1 MGGSSQQQ
9 HRAPGG
15 VSFVESLKYKTLRV
29 GAKLLGVVVEV
40 NERGMQISLPNGL
53 KGTVTRAEASD
64 PFRALGGE
72 KKRARR
78 DRASG
83 GGSSESDASD
93 GSDSDAAVSSDSDS
107 DSELSDASDAE
118 ASLRDAFAVGQIVRC
133 VVLRLDKGKSGGK
146 RVELAT
152 RLSAVV
158 GGEKGALGSA
168 PPEGVNVPACV
179 ESVEDHGYVL
189 SFGYSPGGSK
199 RSVPARGFLP
209 RKNAPS
215 RETPLVVGS
224 ILDVVLDGKKKGP
237 EGDAG
242 SSGSSSVFIATAD
255 PRRVANA
262 VTHESDATS
271 MATLLPGMLVNARV
285 REMLADGVSANFM
298 TYFVATVDAFHVADE
313 KTGAAGG
320 KRNAASASPFPAAAA
335 SPSAAHAVG
344 DRVRAR
350 ILHVD
355 AATKRV
361 GLTLRPH
368 LLNRAPGQ
376 AIDLKLDP
384 EFGGTGGGSGPDA
397 STSIKLGA
405 VFEDA
410 IVRRVDPSVGVLLEL
425 RGAQKTEPPE
435 GSGEAEPAYAT
446 SGPCAYCHISDAA
459 DDRVDKLE
467 RRFKVGGRF
476 KARVIGRRALDGVFV
491 ASLKPS
497 VLNRPFFTLDE
508 LEIGTT
514 CEGEVVALE
523 PYGAL
528 VRLAPGLKALCPPNH
543 ISDVPGRITSA
554 KVKEG
559 ARLLFKVLAVDEA
572 RGRALVTR
580 KKALLKS
587 ELAIVS
593 DQRSALP
600 GTKTH
605 GVVTGVAPY
614 GVFVQLY
621 GDARGLAGLKHL
633 GLDRDQ
639 APADAFQI
647 GQCVRATV
655 LGSNKGAN
663 KLELSLVDGDGD
675 GSGAPGAKSPLDDSE
690 TAGLEF
696 ADASAILPPGTVLE
710 RCAVRKLDEETGN
723 VHVSFSFGSDAKA
736 SGVLSAAHVSDC
748 ALSGAAFS
756 RAIRAGDSLGPCV
769 VLESKALGSK
779 VRATL
784 SRKRALVDAARRG
797 ALPSDARDVVVGACY
812 PGYVAGAVA
821 ASGVFVRF
829 GGRLTGLAPPSR
841 LTDPGAPRVDPE
853 EAFALGQTVFAK
865 VVAVDA
871 TDAAGGQARISLSV
885 APSSVTGIRGGKRGG
900 AADPELDAP
909 LLRAV
914 FEDVDAA
921 DALVDGRLAEEGDGE
936 GAPPEGFLT
945 PETAEKLRPGTEVNF
960 VVGETKEY
968 GVLAD
973 VPEVD
978 AEVVGLLAAHQ
989 LAKGAKKGST
999 RKGVVLDVSRAEGVA
1014 DIAARKGL
1022 VALREA
1028 SASATAARTKRSKK
1042 ASSSRAL
1049 VASEDPPL
1057 RPGSEVDAIVEL
1069 LKPEYAIVSLPDH
1082 GGRVAFVA
1090 RRLLND
1096 PSLGASAEAFASLES
1111 DPRLGACDGET
1122 RVPLVVAAE
1131 PGPGG
1136 RAMLCAPK
1144 RASKTADSET
1154 EGDRANGTN
1163 AHASGTLVAAGVKLS
1178 GTVREVQP
1186 SQATVALSDG
1196 RVGRLHATEV
1206 GDRAGAPMPAGRF
1219 PLDSIR
1225 AGRRSRSSPS
1235 AARGTVGSMLEVST
1249 RRTPEEAREAAAT
1262 AEHAGA
1268 GRRASTE
1275 GRASPSRLGLL
1286 AARGRPT
1293 RRRRRR
1299 DGLGRDAHRRV
1310 GARAGHAHSRD

>member
-1 MGGSSQQQ
+1 M
-9 HRAPGG
+9 
-15 VSFVESLKYKTLRV
+15 
-29 GAKLLGVVVEV
+29 
-40 NERGMQISLPNGL
+40 
-53 KGTVTRAEASD
+53 
-64 PFRALGGE
+64 
-72 KKRARR
+72 
-78 DRASG
+78 
-83 GGSSESDASD
+83 
-93 GSDSDAAVSSDSDS
+93 
-107 DSELSDASDAE
+107 
-118 ASLRDAFAVGQIVRC
+118 
-133 VVLRLDKGKSGGK
+133 
-146 RVELAT
+146 
-152 RLSAVV
+152 
-158 GGEKGALGSA
+158 
-168 PPEGVNVPACV
+168 
-179 ESVEDHGYVL
+179 
-189 SFGYSPGGSK
+189 
-199 RSVPARGFLP
+199 
-209 RKNAPS
+209 
-215 RETPLVVGS
+215 
-224 ILDVVLDGKKKGP
+224 
-237 EGDAG
+237 
-242 SSGSSSVFIATAD
+242 
-255 PRRVANA
+255 
-262 VTHESDATS
+262 
-271 MATLLPGMLVNARV
+271 
-285 REMLADGVSANFM
+285 
-298 TYFVATVDAFHVADE
+298 
-313 KTGAAGG
+313 
-320 KRNAASASPFPAAAA
+320 
-335 SPSAAHAVG
+335 
-344 DRVRAR
+344 
-350 ILHVD
+350 
-355 AATKRV
+355 
-361 GLTLRPH
+361 
-368 LLNRAPGQ
+368 
-376 AIDLKLDP
+376 
-384 EFGGTGGGSGPDA
+384 
-397 STSIKLGA
+397 
-405 VFEDA
+405 
-410 IVRRVDPSVGVLLEL
+410 
-425 RGAQKTEPPE
+425 
-435 GSGEAEPAYAT
+435 
-446 SGPCAYCHISDAA
+446 
-459 DDRVDKLE
+459 
-467 RRFKVGGRF
+467 
-476 KARVIGRRALDGVFV
+476 
-491 ASLKPS
+491 KPS

-543 ISDVPGRITSA
+543 ISDVPGRVTSA

-710 RCAVRKLDEETGN
+710 RCAVRKLGEETGN

-812 PGYVAGAVA
+812 PRVRRRRGG
-821 ASGVFVRF
+821 GVGRVRSVR
-829 GGRLTGLAPPSR
+829 GRLTGLAPPSR

-921 DALVDGRLAEEGDGE
+921 DALVDGRLAEERAMGKG
-936 GAPPEGFLT
+936 PRPRVLT

-978 AEVVGLLAAHQ
+978 AEVVGLLAAAHQ

-999 RKGVVLDVSRAEGVA
+999 RKGVVGRQPRRGVA

-1136 RAMLCAPK
+1136 RAMLCAPIGRPK
-1144 RASKTADSET
+1144 RPIQKPKATART
-1154 EGDRANGTN
+1154 ERTR
-1163 AHASGTLVAAGVKLS
+1163 TR
-1178 GTVREVQP
+1178 RE
-1186 SQATVALSDG
+1186 
-1196 RVGRLHATEV
+1196 
-1206 GDRAGAPMPAGRF
+1206 
-1219 PLDSIR
+1219 
-1225 AGRRSRSSPS
+1225 RSSP
-1235 AARGTVGSMLEVST
+1235 
-1249 RRTPEEAREAAAT
+1249 
-1262 AEHAGA
+1262 
-1268 GRRASTE
+1268 
-1275 GRASPSRLGLL
+1275 
-1286 AARGRPT
+1286 
-1293 RRRRRR
+1293 
-1299 DGLGRDAHRRV
+1299 RV
-1310 GARAGHAHSRD
+1310 